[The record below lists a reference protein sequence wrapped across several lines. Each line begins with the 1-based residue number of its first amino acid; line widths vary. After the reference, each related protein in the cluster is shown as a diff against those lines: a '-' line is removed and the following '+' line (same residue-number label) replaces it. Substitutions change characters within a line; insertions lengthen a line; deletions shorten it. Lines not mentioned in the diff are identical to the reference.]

1 MGLLVISANFLAGS
15 VIVSLVAWGVALWR
29 GRRRRW
35 VGATGFGVLAMV
47 LSLVTAADFVNAHY
61 AFLPRVA
68 DVLGLRTW
76 PSARL
81 TEVSMPLAR
90 PEAAH
95 PHGAVVS
102 VPLPGVESGF
112 GNQSALVYFPPQ
124 YFTEPTRRFPVVY
137 LLHGSPG
144 APVDW
149 FRAARASDA
158 GFAVAREGHPV
169 ILVAPRASHNW
180 TDDSECVDRPREH
193 VATYLVKDVVREVD
207 ARFRTIATRG
217 ARAVAGNSAGG
228 YCALNLGLRN
238 RAAVLRRDRPVRLR
252 PADPRRRVEAAVRQP
267 ARPRQ
272 GRRSQHADRVRAQTV
287 AVAAGQALA
296 RRRTQRHDRAA
307 RDHQDQPGAHRPRL
321 HRRPAHSPRRSRLRR
336 LASRARPRPQLGR
349 RRFRRLSLT
358 SASWQDGYVTRP
370 SSLDPAIAERLKRDP
385 AGLIAAIAQQH
396 DTGEV
401 LMLGWMD
408 DEALH
413 RTLTTGRCTYW
424 SRSRQEYWVKGDTSG
439 HQQWV
444 KSVALDCDG
453 DAVLVRVDQVGAAC
467 HTGDRTCFDA
477 ADLGA
482 VVGAAPAEA
491 Q

>member
-1 MGLLVISANFLAGS
+1 MGLLVISANFLAGL

-35 VGATGFGVLAMV
+35 VSATGFGVLAMV

-81 TEVSMPLAR
+81 TEVSMPSTR

-193 VATYLVKDVVREVD
+193 VATYLVKDVVREID

-238 RAAVLRRDRPVRLR
+238 RGLFSTVIDLSGFDRPTHDGGLKRLFGNRPDLARVAAANTPIAYIPRLSPSPQVRLWLDVGRSDTRARRDTIKISQELVGRGFSVVLRIRPGGHDYGVWR
-252 PADPRRRVEAAVRQP
+252 PAL
-267 ARPRQ
+267 
-272 GRRSQHADRVRAQTV
+272 AQSLSW
-287 AVAAGQALA
+287 AAAGFA
-296 RRRTQRHDRAA
+296 
-307 RDHQDQPGAHRPRL
+307 G
-321 HRRPAHSPRRSRLRR
+321 
-336 LASRARPRPQLGR
+336 
-349 RRFRRLSLT
+349 
-358 SASWQDGYVTRP
+358 SA
-370 SSLDPAIAERLKRDP
+370 
-385 AGLIAAIAQQH
+385 
-396 DTGEV
+396 
-401 LMLGWMD
+401 
-408 DEALH
+408 
-413 RTLTTGRCTYW
+413 
-424 SRSRQEYWVKGDTSG
+424 
-439 HQQWV
+439 
-444 KSVALDCDG
+444 
-453 DAVLVRVDQVGAAC
+453 
-467 HTGDRTCFDA
+467 
-477 ADLGA
+477 
-482 VVGAAPAEA
+482 
-491 Q
+491 